1 MASKMTSGL
10 NFARVRYQGNS
21 PSVVISSAAF
31 ALILF
36 FYIFTVGVYFHVSVS
51 PLENRMNY
59 HERFTAYIINEF
71 VDQLVIVY
79 GTVLWLGLSLRG
91 KARIV
96 SSATYGVVASISV
109 LASLQTL
116 FGALALL
123 SIPLIISLL
132 IFNRFAPRKILHTTR
147 LSLTYLAI

>member
-1 MASKMTSGL
+1 MNSNL
-10 NFARVRYQGNS
+10 NIARVLHQGNS
-21 PSVVISSAAF
+21 PSVVISCAAF

-36 FYIFTVGVYFHVSVS
+36 FYVFTVGSYFQVSVS
-51 PLENRMNY
+51 PLVNRVNY
-59 HERFTAYIINEF
+59 HELFTAYIINEF

-96 SSATYGVVASISV
+96 SSATYGAITSIAV

-116 FGALALL
+116 FEAVTLYPF
-123 SIPLIISLL
+123 PL
-132 IFNRFAPRKILHTTR
+132 
-147 LSLTYLAI
+147 